1 MPKSIKVLQFTDTH
15 LYCDSTYRMRG
26 VDTYDSFKQ
35 TLELAL
41 KTEGTPDVVLLTGDI
56 SMDETAASYD
66 RVKEIIRDVDAPI
79 YFLPGNHDC
88 WETMWERFIEA
99 QDSEPNRIKP
109 DRSFTHDG
117 WRIVLL
123 NSVVVGKVEGI
134 VGDNELLR
142 LDEELATHAGLNV
155 LVCLHHN
162 PIPIT
167 VVPEED
173 RGLKNPEDLFRILDR
188 HRNVRGVLWGHVHG
202 EYFMQ
207 RNGVD
212 LIATPSTCIQFVA
225 TTEGIIIDNRAPGYR
240 VLLLQPGGSI
250 TTKVNRL
257 ETVPPTLELSSNRS

>member
-15 LYCDSTYRMRG
+15 LYQDSTHRMRG

-41 KTEGTPDVVLLTGDI
+41 DAEGTPDLVLLTGDI

-66 RVKEIIRDVDAPI
+66 RVKEIIRSIDAPI

-88 WETMWERFIEA
+88 WETMWERFIETPD
-99 QDSEPNRIKP
+99 QEPNRIKP
-109 DRSFTHDG
+109 DRSFSQEG
-117 WRIVLL
+117 WHIVLL
-123 NSVVVGKVEGI
+123 NSVVPGQVEGI
-134 VGDNELLR
+134 LADDELSR
-142 LDEELATHAGLNV
+142 LDAVLAAHPGLNV

-173 RGLKNPEDLFRILDR
+173 RGLMNPADLFRVLDR
-188 HRNVRGVLWGHVHG
+188 HKNVRGVLWGHVHG
-202 EYFMQ
+202 EYFTQ

-212 LIATPSTCIQFVA
+212 LIATPSTCIQFRA
-225 TTEGIIIDNRAPGYR
+225 TTDGIVIDNRAPGYR
-240 VLLLQPGGSI
+240 VLSLNPGGSI
-250 TTKVNRL
+250 TTKVNWL
-257 ETVPPTLELSSNRS
+257 ATVPPTLELSAPLD